1 MQGILLENAMMLCY
15 NETQLNSFM
24 IWKGD
29 FNLRSFMRGAFIAV
43 LVCSAICFAMSSC
56 GKNGDNVSDSDMNII
71 SSHAEQKELTEL
83 ETLVQED
90 QFQEQVKALSQTY
103 EAKGLRLEVV
113 AEGNSVV
120 YKCIYTVA
128 VDGSKSK
135 EELSEHLESKAFETS
150 IDSVLRSFKAQVP
163 QTDSVIVR
171 YYDMNGNII
180 ASKEYK

>member
-1 MQGILLENAMMLCY
+1 MRSALKGVVIAALL
-15 NETQLNSFM
+15 
-24 IWKGD
+24 
-29 FNLRSFMRGAFIAV
+29 
-43 LVCSAICFAMSSC
+43 CSAVCLGMTSCDKDTDKVSSS
-56 GKNGDNVSDSDMNII
+56 DLNVV
-71 SSHAEQKELTEL
+71 SSQVEEKHLTEL
-83 ETLVQED
+83 EELVQED

-103 EAKGLRLEVV
+103 ESKGMRLEVV
-113 AEGNSVV
+113 AEGNSIV
-120 YKCIYTVA
+120 YKCIYTVS
-128 VDGSKSK
+128 VDETKSR